1 MDFFASQELA
11 RRNTVRLVILLI
23 LSVLAIIALVFI
35 PVLFVV
41 ATLNGEPDALQNP
54 LVIGQAFLWSTLGVS
69 TVVGSG
75 MMLKFIELSQGGKAI
90 AELVGGRRLL
100 PNTMQPAEKRLL
112 NIVEEMAL
120 AAGMPVP
127 PVYVLDREMG
137 INAFAAGHTVNDAII
152 GVNRGTLETL
162 NRDELQGVIGHE
174 MSHILNG
181 DMRMSLRIIGLLH
194 GIQAIALIGYM
205 LIRMVGNVQYYQTSR
220 SKENQG
226 DPRIFLLMAGSALL
240 VIGGVG
246 LFFARLIKASIS
258 RQREFLADASS
269 VQFTRNPQGIGGA
282 LKMIAVHSEHSL
294 VRSENAEALSHMFFA
309 DRFGKLLAG
318 FFATH
323 PPLWQRIKR
332 VEPGFN
338 GDFQEYLRTR
348 AKATIGFEDEREKPQ
363 PTTGSPFDRF
373 VPEITKFP
381 GIGSKSLH
389 GGLLN
394 PALIIAA
401 IGSPTEDDI
410 EYSRVVIGNVP
421 ERLLHACHETFSA
434 RCVVFASLLDRDP
447 EIRRVQ
453 MELIHRNEGEQTVR
467 EAAALLPY
475 LGEADVRYRL
485 PIFEILQGTLVGLSD
500 NQYRQFRKT
509 LSELIA
515 ADQSINLFEFFLRHH
530 LVIHLDRHFGHAT
543 AKEIKYNT
551 PDQVAGEI
559 GYVLSVLAKIGHKA
573 DAESRAA
580 FQAGISSLK
589 LSPAPEYLSEGLNI
603 GQLARAITILSH
615 ASPQLKKDF
624 LSAVVVAIS
633 YDHRVTV
640 EEAELFRALAES
652 LDCPVP
658 PLMATPVETTVE
670 NA

>member
-1 MDFFASQELA
+1 M
-11 RRNTVRLVILLI
+11 RLIILLI
-23 LSVLAIIALVFI
+23 LSVIVIIGSVFCLVLLGFAAFNPDRDVLSDPFI
-35 PVLFVV
+35 
-41 ATLNGEPDALQNP
+41 
-54 LVIGQAFLWSTLGVS
+54 IGQALLWSTLGVS

-100 PNTMQPAEKRLL
+100 PNTVQPTEKRLL

-127 PVYVLDREMG
+127 PVYVLDREPG

-152 GVNRGTLETL
+152 GVNRGTLEIL

-174 MSHILNG
+174 FSHILNG

-205 LIRMVGNVQYYQTSR
+205 LIRAVGNTSYR
-220 SKENQG
+220 LSSDKDNKG
-226 DPRIFLLMAGSALL
+226 DPRILLLVAGMALL
-240 VIGGVG
+240 AIGSIG
-246 LFFARLIKASIS
+246 LFCARLIKASIS

-282 LKMIAVHSEHSL
+282 LKMIAAHADHSR

-309 DRFGKLLAG
+309 DRLGKMAAG
-318 FFATH
+318 LFATH
-323 PPLWQRIKR
+323 PPLRKRIER
-332 VEPGFN
+332 VEPRFN
-338 GDFQEYLRTR
+338 GDLTEYLRTR
-348 AKATIGFEDEREKPQ
+348 AKATIGYDDEREKSP
-363 PTTGSPFDRF
+363 PAPERSPFDRF
-373 VPEITKFP
+373 TPEIGKFP
-381 GIGSKSLH
+381 GVGPKSLH
-389 GGLLN
+389 GGFLN
-394 PALIIAA
+394 PMLIIAA

-421 ERLLHACHETFSA
+421 DRLLRACHETFSA

-447 EIRRVQ
+447 GIRRGQ
-453 MELIHRNEGEQTVR
+453 MEMIHRNEGEETVR
-467 EAAALLPY
+467 ETAALLPY
-475 LGEADVRYRL
+475 LTESEVRYRL

-515 ADQSINLFEFFLRHH
+515 ADQLINLFEFFLRHH

-543 AKEIKYNT
+543 AKEIKYET

-559 GYVLSVLAKIGHKA
+559 GYVLSVLAKIGHEA

-580 FQAGISSLK
+580 FHAGISGLK
-589 LSPAPEYLSEGLNI
+589 LSPAPEYLAEGLNI

-624 LSAVVVAIS
+624 LSAVVIAIS
-633 YDHRVTV
+633 YDRRVTV

-658 PLMATPVETTVE
+658 PLMATPVGD
-670 NA
+670 A